1 MSAVTVGMCEMAV
14 TTDLSETLVTY
25 SLGSCVGV
33 SLFDPE
39 AGVGGLIHCMLP
51 LSKTDLEKAKARPAM
66 FADTGFVALLNE
78 VISRGACMSRLV
90 VKVAGGGA
98 PMDSVGR
105 FKIGER
111 NYAVIRKL
119 LWKNNLL
126 IAGEDVGGTKPRTMR
141 IQMSDGLVT
150 VSSCGEVAEL

>member
-1 MSAVTVGMCEMAV
+1 MAV
-14 TTDLSETLVTY
+14 STTPDQTLVTY

-39 AGVGGLIHCMLP
+39 AGVGGLIHCMVP
-51 LSKTDLEKAKARPAM
+51 LSKTDPEKAKVRPAM
-66 FADTGFVALLNE
+66 FTDTGFVLLLNE
-78 VISRGACMSRLV
+78 IIAQGASINRLI

-98 PMDSVGR
+98 PMDSAGR

-111 NYAVIRKL
+111 NYAVLRKL

-150 VSSCGEVAEL
+150 VSSAGEVTEL

>member
-1 MSAVTVGMCEMAV
+1 MNSITVGMCEMTV
-14 TTDLSETLVTY
+14 SKDPDQTLVTY

-39 AGVGGLIHCMLP
+39 TGVGGLIHCMLP
-51 LSKTDLEKAKARPAM
+51 LSKTDPEKAKTRPAM
-66 FADTGFVALLNE
+66 FTDTGFVALLNE
-78 VISRGACMSRLV
+78 VVAHGACMSRLV

-98 PMDSVGR
+98 PMDSAGR

-111 NYAVIRKL
+111 NYAVLRKI

-141 IQMSDGLVT
+141 LQLGDGVVT
-150 VSSCGEVAEL
+150 VSSGGEVETL

>member
-1 MSAVTVGMCEMAV
+1 MSDVTVGMCEMAV
-14 TTDLSETLVTY
+14 STTPDQTLVTY

-39 AGVGGLIHCMLP
+39 AGVGGLIHCMVP
-51 LSKTDLEKAKARPAM
+51 LSKTDPEKAKVRPAM
-66 FADTGFVALLNE
+66 FTDTGFVLLLNE
-78 VISRGACMSRLV
+78 IIAQGASINRLI

-98 PMDSVGR
+98 PMDSAGR

-111 NYAVIRKL
+111 NYAVLRKL

-150 VSSCGEVAEL
+150 VSSAGEVTEL

>member
-1 MSAVTVGMCEMAV
+1 MNMVTVGMCEMTV
-14 TTDLSETLVTY
+14 TTDLEQTLVTY

-51 LSKTDLEKAKARPAM
+51 LSKTDPEKAKARPAM
-66 FADTGFVALLNE
+66 FTDTGFIALLNE
-78 VISRGACMSRLV
+78 VVEQGACLSRLV

-98 PMDSVGR
+98 PMDSAGR

-111 NYAVIRKL
+111 NYAVLRKL

-141 IQMSDGLVT
+141 VQMSDGLVT
-150 VSSCGEVAEL
+150 VSSGGEVTEL

>member
-1 MSAVTVGMCEMAV
+1 MAV
-14 TTDLSETLVTY
+14 SKRPEQSLVTY

-33 SLFDPE
+33 TLYDPE
-39 AGVGGLIHCMLP
+39 AGVGGMIHCLLP
-51 LSKTDLEKAKARPAM
+51 VSKTDPEKAKANPAM
-66 FADTGFVALLNE
+66 FTDTGFVALLNAVTAE
-78 VISRGACMSRLV
+78 GAQMERLL

-111 NYAVIRKL
+111 NYAVLRKL

-126 IAGEDVGGTKPRTMR
+126 ISGEDVGGTKPRTMR
-141 IQMSDGLVT
+141 MEVSSGQVT
-150 VSSCGEVAEL
+150 VSSGSEVVEL

>member
-1 MSAVTVGMCEMAV
+1 MSLVTIGMCEMAV
-14 TTDLSETLVTY
+14 STDTEQTLVTY

-33 SLFDPE
+33 TLFDPE
-39 AGVGGLIHCMLP
+39 AGVGGMIHCMLP
-51 LSKTDLEKAKARPAM
+51 VSKTDPEKAKARPAM
-66 FADTGFVALLNE
+66 FTDTGFVELLNE
-78 VISRGACMSRLV
+78 VLAKGAQMSRLV

-98 PMDSVGR
+98 PMDSAGR

-111 NYAVIRKL
+111 NYAVLRKI

-141 IQMSDGLVT
+141 IQMTDGTVT
-150 VSSCGEVAEL
+150 VSSGGEVTEL

>member
-1 MSAVTVGMCEMAV
+1 MAV
-14 TTDLSETLVTY
+14 SKCPDQALVTY

-33 SLFDPE
+33 TLFDPE
-39 AGVGGLIHCMLP
+39 AGVGGMIHCLLP
-51 LSKTDLEKAKARPAM
+51 VSKTDPEKAKAKPAM
-66 FADTGFVALLNE
+66 FTDTGFVALLNAVTAE
-78 VISRGACMSRLV
+78 GAKMERLV

-98 PMDSVGR
+98 PMDSAGR

-111 NYAVIRKL
+111 NYAVLRKL

-141 IQMSDGLVT
+141 IEMSTGQVT
-150 VSSCGEVAEL
+150 VSSCGEVTEL